1 VLFLI
6 LVPIMLKG
14 FQPER
19 LSTDSYVQTQWY

>member
-1 VLFLI
+1 
-6 LVPIMLKG
+6 VPIMLKG